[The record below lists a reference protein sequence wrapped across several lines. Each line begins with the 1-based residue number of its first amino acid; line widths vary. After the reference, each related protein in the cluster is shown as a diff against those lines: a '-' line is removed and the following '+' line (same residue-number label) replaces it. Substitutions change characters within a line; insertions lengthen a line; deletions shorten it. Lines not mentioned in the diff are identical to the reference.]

1 MSSYLSDSSLVD
13 HSLVDFVLTAS
24 LDDLLLRARSIRD
37 AAHGT
42 RITYSPKVFIPL
54 TMLCRDKCGYCTF
67 AQPPARLEHPYL
79 SPDKVLEIARQGA
92 RLGCHE
98 ALFTLGERP
107 ELRYEVAANWLKDNG
122 YDSTVHYL
130 TAMAQLVLDE
140 TGLLPHANAGA
151 MYEDEL
157 AMLRTV
163 SPSQG
168 MMLESLRDD
177 LECHK
182 SAPDKEP
189 QRRINTL
196 CLAGELKIPFTS
208 GILCGIGEN
217 RQDRIDALLLIAAA
231 HHRYG
236 HVQEVIVQNFLP
248 KPLTGMA
255 NHPPCPH
262 DDYLWS
268 IAAARVLLPPGI
280 HLQAPPNLS
289 DDFGVLLDAG
299 IDDWGGVSPVTAD
312 HVNPERPWPAVD
324 RIRSVTEDRGFTLA
338 PRLTIYPEYVRQP
351 NTWLDESLHF
361 PVMDRSDAEGLGR
374 DDPGA
379 MWPEKVTAADVVHD
393 GAEVVLVGHK
403 STQWYSGANVAPPTL
418 VPHPRPAMRG
428 RIAEIINGHRAGQE
442 LDEQEI
448 VDLFRARGHEVGAIA
463 DYADELRFATVGNV
477 VTWVHNRNINYTN
490 VCTFKCKFC
499 GFSKGPLSLNLRGT
513 PYLLSLDDIAERAR
527 EAWDLGA
534 TEVTLQG
541 GIHPNFDGDYYIDV
555 ARAVKAA
562 VPDMHVHGFTA
573 LEVTEGARRN
583 EEPLREYLLRLKDA
597 GLASLPGT
605 AAEILDDSVRATLCP
620 DKINTE
626 EWLECHRQAHG
637 VGLGSNITIM
647 YGSVEHPESWARH
660 MVVTRELQKETGGF
674 TEFIPLPFVHMASP
688 IYLQK
693 KSRRG
698 PTFRETVLMHAI
710 GRIAYH
716 GLIDNVQVSWV
727 KIGTSGAAQL
737 LQAGCNDLGGTLM
750 DENISRAAGANH
762 GQMMTEGRFGEIVA
776 PLRRTLQQR
785 NTRYDLLSP
794 VAGE

>member
-1 MSSYLSDSSLVD
+1 MT
-13 HSLVDFVLTAS
+13 HA
-24 LDDLLLRARSIRD
+24 RAIRD
-37 AAHGT
+37 RHHGT

-67 AQPPARLEHPYL
+67 AQPPARLEKPYL
-79 SPDKVLEIARQGA
+79 LPDEVLAIARSGA

-107 ELRYEVAANWLKDNG
+107 ELRYNVAADWLKANG

-130 TAMAQLVLDE
+130 HDMAQLVLTE

-151 MYEDEL
+151 LYRDEL
-157 AMLRTV
+157 SLLRPV

-168 MMLESLRDD
+168 MMLETLRAD
-177 LECHK
+177 LDCHK
-182 SAPDKEP
+182 GAPDKHP
-189 QRRINTL
+189 HRRLDTL
-196 CLAGELKIPFTS
+196 CTAGELSIPFTT
-208 GILCGIGEN
+208 GILVGIGET
-217 RQDRIDALLLIAAA
+217 REDRVKALSLIAAV
-231 HHRYG
+231 HRRYG

-248 KPLTGMA
+248 KPRTGMQ
-255 NHPPCPH
+255 NSKPCPE
-262 DDYLWS
+262 DEFLWT
-268 IAAARVLLPPGI
+268 IAVARMLLPAEI

-312 HVNPERPWPAVD
+312 HVNPERPWPALDVL
-324 RIRSVTEDRGFTLA
+324 RKETEARNFVLA
-338 PRLTIYPEYVRQP
+338 PRLTIYPEYAMKP
-351 NTWLDESLHF
+351 EIWLDQTLHF
-361 PVMDRSDAEGLGR
+361 PVLDRSDAEGLGR

-379 MWPEKVTAADVVHD
+379 LWPEKVTAADVVHD

-403 STQWYSGANVAPPTL
+403 STQWYSGSNVKPPTL
-418 VPHPRPAMRG
+418 IPAPQRVVRG
-428 RIAEIINGHRAGQE
+428 AVADVLDAHQQGTEIDEDGLVALFAARGPEVVAIAE
-442 LDEQEI
+442 
-448 VDLFRARGHEVGAIA
+448 
-463 DYADELRFATVGNV
+463 YADELRRRAVGDV

-513 PYLLSLDDIAERAR
+513 PYLLTLDDIAQRAV
-527 EAWDLGA
+527 EAWEMGA

-541 GIHPNFDGDYYIDV
+541 GIHPDFDGDYYIDV
-555 ARAVKAA
+555 TRAVKSA

-583 EEPLREYLLRLKDA
+583 RESLRDYLVRLKDV

-605 AAEILDDSVRATLCP
+605 AAEILDDDVRAILCP
-620 DKINTE
+620 DKVNTE
-626 EWLECHRQAHG
+626 EWLECHRQAHS

-647 YGSVEHPESWARH
+647 YGSVESPRSWARH
-660 MVVTRELQKETGGF
+660 IVRTRDLQKETGGF

-693 KSRRG
+693 RARRG

-710 GRIAYH
+710 GRIAYD

-727 KIGTSGAAQL
+727 KIGTHGAAQL

-762 GQMMTEGRFGEIVA
+762 GQTMTEGRFSEIVA
-776 PLRRTLQQR
+776 PLGRQLSQRTTSYGR
-785 NTRYDLLSP
+785 VSAS
-794 VAGE
+794 VGE